1 MNNHKN
7 AIISYAIV
15 VTILT
20 SSIVIMVFNSK
31 FAETTVDCFAFFAG
45 IFLIIDA
52 LFKII
57 SKNDRF
63 FPYQL
68 IRFIRLI
75 IGTSIFTIHIMQY
88 IYGV

>member
-7 AIISYAIV
+7 AIISFAVAVI
-15 VTILT
+15 ILT
-20 SSIVIMVFNSK
+20 SLTVIMVFNSK
-31 FAETTVDCFAFFAG
+31 FAKTTVDYFAFFAG
-45 IFLIIDA
+45 IFLISDA

-75 IGTSIFTIHIMQY
+75 IGASIFTIHIMQY

>member
-7 AIISYAIV
+7 TMMAPAIV

-31 FAETTVDCFAFFAG
+31 FAKTTVDYFAFFAG
-45 IFLIIDA
+45 IFLISDA

-75 IGTSIFTIHIMQY
+75 IGISIFTIHIMQY
-88 IYGV
+88 IYGI